1 MPTQELGKVTV
12 PVPGTPVQATVNQT
26 RPSERLA
33 VNAYMAQCLP
43 SNTGKVYVG
52 NKTMNKTTLAGVT
65 GILAVPTANT
75 IPSFSVSASPV
86 LIGFDMTFVYVDA
99 DVAGEGCIISCV
111 VL

>member
-12 PVPGTPVQATVNQT
+12 SSPGTPVQATVNLS
-26 RPSERLA
+26 RPTERLA
-33 VNAYMAQCLP
+33 VNAYMCQALP

-52 NKTMNKTTLAGVT
+52 NKAMNKTTLVGVT
-65 GILAVPTANT
+65 AILAVPTSNT

-86 LIGFDMTFVYVDA
+86 PIGFDMTFVYIDA
-99 DVAGEGCIISCV
+99 DNTGDGCIVSAV